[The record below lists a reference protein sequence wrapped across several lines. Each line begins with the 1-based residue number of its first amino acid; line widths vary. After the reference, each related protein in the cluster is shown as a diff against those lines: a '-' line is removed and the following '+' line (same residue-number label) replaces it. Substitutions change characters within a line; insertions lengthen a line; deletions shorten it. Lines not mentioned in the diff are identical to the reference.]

1 MNRTK
6 YGDNAK
12 IPKTRLQQSVQGQGA
27 VQGEANVELETV
39 QDHGAVQT
47 EADVQLEVSLP
58 VTPTRESI
66 LQDSP
71 IRVTRSRLAMLLGD
85 GQIDIQSPPKNTTP
99 KKMLVK
105 KLTPR
110 KLKKM

>member
-12 IPKTRLQQSVQGQGA
+12 IPKTRLQESVQGQGA
-27 VQGEANVELETV
+27 VQGEATVELEIV
-39 QDHGAVQT
+39 QDHGAVQS
-47 EADVQLEVSLP
+47 EAEIQLEEAIQLEVSLP

-71 IRVTRSRLAMLLGD
+71 IRVTRR
-85 GQIDIQSPPKNTTP
+85 
-99 KKMLVK
+99 
-105 KLTPR
+105 
-110 KLKKM
+110 

>member
-12 IPKTRLQQSVQGQGA
+12 IPKTRLQRSVQGQGA

-39 QDHGAVQT
+39 QDHVQS

-71 IRVTRSRLAMLLGD
+71 SRVTRR
-85 GQIDIQSPPKNTTP
+85 
-99 KKMLVK
+99 
-105 KLTPR
+105 
-110 KLKKM
+110 

>member
-12 IPKTRLQQSVQGQGA
+12 IPKTRLRQSVQGQGA
-27 VQGEANVELETV
+27 VQGEANVELEIV
-39 QDHGAVQT
+39 QDHGVVQS

-71 IRVTRSRLAMLLGD
+71 IRVTRR
-85 GQIDIQSPPKNTTP
+85 
-99 KKMLVK
+99 
-105 KLTPR
+105 
-110 KLKKM
+110 

>member
-12 IPKTRLQQSVQGQGA
+12 IPKTRLQQSVQGQGD

-39 QDHGAVQT
+39 QDHGAVQS
-47 EADVQLEVSLP
+47 EANVQLKVSLP

-71 IRVTRSRLAMLLGD
+71 IRVTRR
-85 GQIDIQSPPKNTTP
+85 
-99 KKMLVK
+99 
-105 KLTPR
+105 
-110 KLKKM
+110 

>member
-12 IPKTRLQQSVQGQGA
+12 IPKSQLQES
-27 VQGEANVELETV
+27 VQGEATVELEIV
-39 QDHGAVQT
+39 QDHGAFQSDNGVQLE
-47 EADVQLEVSLP
+47 EAIQLEVSLS

-71 IRVTRSRLAMLLGD
+71 IRVTRR
-85 GQIDIQSPPKNTTP
+85 
-99 KKMLVK
+99 
-105 KLTPR
+105 
-110 KLKKM
+110 

>member
-12 IPKTRLQQSVQGQGA
+12 IPKTRLQQSVQ
-27 VQGEANVELETV
+27 
-39 QDHGAVQT
+39 DHGVVQS
-47 EADVQLEVSLP
+47 EADVQLEVFLP

-71 IRVTRSRLAMLLGD
+71 IRVTRR
-85 GQIDIQSPPKNTTP
+85 
-99 KKMLVK
+99 
-105 KLTPR
+105 
-110 KLKKM
+110 